1 MQKLFIETT
10 GFTREVTVRLDD
22 EAYAAFQ
29 KQLMDAPDCGKVMP
43 GCGGLRKV
51 RLADPRRR
59 RGKRGGLR
67 VIYLHVAEAGWMLL
81 LDMYEKGEKENLA
94 PAEKKA
100 LKKLAEQF
108 KAEAIRATS
117 RQRRRNSHE

>member
-10 GFTREVTVRLDD
+10 GFTREVTACLDD
-22 EAYAAFQ
+22 QAYAAFQ
-29 KQLMDAPDCGKVMP
+29 KQLMDDPDRGEVMP

-59 RGKRGGLR
+59 KGKRGGFR
-67 VIYLHVAEAGWMLL
+67 VIYLHVPEAGWVLL
-81 LDMYEKGEKENLA
+81 LDMYEKGEKEDLA

-108 KAEAIRATS
+108 KAEAIRAAA
-117 RQRRRNSHE
+117 RQGRRNRHE

>member
-1 MQKLFIETT
+1 MRKLFIETR
-10 GFTREVTVRLDD
+10 GFTREVTARLDD

-29 KQLMDAPDCGKVMP
+29 RQLMDDPDCGKVMP

-51 RLADPRRR
+51 RLGDPRRPK
-59 RGKRGGLR
+59 GKRGGFR
-67 VIYLHVAEAGWMLL
+67 VIYMHVREAGWVLL
-81 LDMYEKGEKENLA
+81 LDMYEKGEKEDLA

-108 KAEAIRATS
+108 KTEAIRATA
-117 RQRRRNSHE
+117 RQRRKNGHE